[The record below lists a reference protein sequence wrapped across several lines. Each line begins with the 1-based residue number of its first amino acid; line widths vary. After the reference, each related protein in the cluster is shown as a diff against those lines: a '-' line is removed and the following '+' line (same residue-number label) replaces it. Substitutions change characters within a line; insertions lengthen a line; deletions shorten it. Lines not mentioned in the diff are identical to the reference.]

1 MPAPTVSDHY
11 SPTETDYPAGTYR
24 VVGTGDE
31 AVTLLKVG
39 DSDGQRVTT
48 GEIVTVS
55 YDGFAG
61 FESAE
66 NPDGTRSLG
75 DSIRSSLEMVYW
87 SFRVFGQKLI
97 AHPLVTLVAVVII
110 LVGNFGEAVVPL
122 PDTAYSFL
130 VLIGVLGLAYIGS
143 GRL

>member
-1 MPAPTVSDHY
+1 MPAPTVFDHY

-48 GEIVTVS
+48 GKIVTVS
-55 YDGFAG
+55 RDDFGR
-61 FESAE
+61 FEPAE
-66 NPDGTRSLG
+66 NPDGTRSPG
-75 DSIRSSLEMVYW
+75 DSVRSSMEMIYW
-87 SFRVFGQKLI
+87 SFRVFGQELI
-97 AHPLVTLVAVVII
+97 AHPLLTLVAVAVI
-110 LVGNFGEAVVPL
+110 LVGNFGEAIVPL

-130 VLIGVLGLAYIGS
+130 VIIGALGLAYIGS

>member
-11 SPTETDYPAGTYR
+11 SPTKIDYPAGTYR
-24 VVGTGDE
+24 VVGTDDE

-55 YDGFAG
+55 CEDFVG
-61 FESAE
+61 FEPAE
-66 NPDGTRSLG
+66 NPDRTRRLV
-75 DSIRSSLEMVYW
+75 DSVRSSLEVVYW
-87 SFRVFGQKLI
+87 SFRVFGQELI
-97 AHPLVTLVAVVII
+97 AHSLLTLVAVAVI
-110 LVGNFGEAVVPL
+110 LVGNFGEAIVPL
-122 PDTAYSFL
+122 PDTIYSFL
-130 VLIGVLGLAYIGS
+130 VIIGALGLAYIGS